1 MFQTWS
7 VLICPLKTRVKRV
20 KIKQVNIFPS
30 IQYVVPYYSSFSTV
44 SIEIVIWYLSKYR
57 PITVISQNYFY
68 CWYNVYVYH
77 KNKKPGIF
85 IFPGRKFFFSLD
97 QYGVTRNCKLS
108 LLCLSD
114 NRSTTA
120 VITVILLRQL

>member
-1 MFQTWS
+1 M
-7 VLICPLKTRVKRV
+7 
-20 KIKQVNIFPS
+20 
-30 IQYVVPYYSSFSTV
+30 
-44 SIEIVIWYLSKYR
+44 
-57 PITVISQNYFY
+57 
-68 CWYNVYVYH
+68 YVYII
-77 KNKKPGIF
+77 KTKKPGIF

-120 VITVILLRQL
+120 VITVILLRQLYFAHDMCITGQILLIDKRKVVTAAS